1 MLMFGVHH
9 TCVYL
14 STSVFTNN
22 EVSTLKVNGR
32 RSYHISVHM
41 SASAIITSLA
51 AAAAAA
57 AAVLPHA
64 RASTLCA
71 CARVLCVHVCLCMLT
86 PCLLI

>member
-1 MLMFGVHH
+1 MLPFGVHH
-9 TCVYL
+9 TCVHL

-51 AAAAAA
+51 AAAAA
-57 AAVLPHA
+57 VLPHA

-71 CARVLCVHVCLCMLT
+71 CARV
-86 PCLLI
+86 